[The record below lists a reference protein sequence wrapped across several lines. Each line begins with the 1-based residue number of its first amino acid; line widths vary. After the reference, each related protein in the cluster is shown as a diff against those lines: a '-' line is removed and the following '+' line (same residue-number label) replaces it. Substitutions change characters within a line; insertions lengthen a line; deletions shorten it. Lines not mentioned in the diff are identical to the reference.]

1 MNERMNEIVNEAV
14 GKGHKNLKSIPI
26 GFGLDGQM
34 DGGTE
39 RWSESLRYRKGTIS
53 PKDCIY

>member
-34 DGGTE
+34 DEGTE
-39 RWSESLRYRKGTIS
+39 RWSE
-53 PKDCIY
+53 

>member
-1 MNERMNEIVNEAV
+1 MNERMNEIVSEAV
-14 GKGHKNLKSIPI
+14 EKGHKNLKSIPN

-34 DGGTE
+34 DRGT
-39 RWSESLRYRKGTIS
+39 KS